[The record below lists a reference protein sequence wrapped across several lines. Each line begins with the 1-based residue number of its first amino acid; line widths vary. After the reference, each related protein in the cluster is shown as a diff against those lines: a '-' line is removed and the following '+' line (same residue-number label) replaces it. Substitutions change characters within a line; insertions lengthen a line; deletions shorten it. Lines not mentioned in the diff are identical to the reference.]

1 MRATCSRRRARPFAA
16 AFPSAVLAVDAA
28 VHAQHSL
35 LDEPW
40 AGGVAV
46 RVRMGTHTGEAVERC
61 GDYFGSTLNRGNGRD
76 FRCGCAVQPG
86 ADHGTPLTP
95 AHVRLRME
103 SKWSLTLLPAT
114 LASRS
119 QTSLPNAFAQPR

>member
-28 VHAQHSL
+28 LHAQHSL

-46 RVRMGTHTGEAVERC
+46 RVRMGTHTGEAVERG
-61 GDYFGSTLNRGNGRD
+61 GDYFGSTLNRGNVAISVA
-76 FRCGCAVQPG
+76 AVPF
-86 ADHGTPLTP
+86 
-95 AHVRLRME
+95 
-103 SKWSLTLLPAT
+103 
-114 LASRS
+114 S
-119 QTSLPNAFAQPR
+119 QVMITARR